1 MKAQD
6 FSPGSTRTF
15 AKLVLRRLCFDD
27 AKRWTGFYYL
37 FLAGVQAVVTRR
49 FVERNAKKANQVID
63 IGSRRSPYTKRLKA
77 HVVCLDLPSES
88 DGYLGFT
95 GELSQAMQRL
105 PNREVVYGSVLDLPF
120 GNESFDMA
128 LCIEVIEHIDDDEK
142 AVSEICRVLKK
153 GGVALF
159 TTPNGE
165 VVPNENPYHCRHYT
179 VDLFRHLLEKH
190 FSYAEVWT
198 ECPWPKWIKAINARL
213 RKAELTKSILHT
225 LNYCLQRAVYLAMS
239 RIVPWYRS
247 GSGAVLIAK
256 VVK

>member
-1 MKAQD
+1 MTWIPLQPPKYRG
-6 FSPGSTRTF
+6 PVSTSYTR
-15 AKLVLRRLCFDD
+15 KLKSHL
-27 AKRWTGFYYL
+27 TY
-37 FLAGVQAVVTRR
+37 
-49 FVERNAKKANQVID
+49 
-63 IGSRRSPYTKRLKA
+63 
-77 HVVCLDLPSES
+77 LDLPSET

-95 GELSQAMQRL
+95 DELSTAISTFSNVEL
-105 PNREVVYGSVLDLPF
+105 VYGSVLDLPF
-120 GNESFDMA
+120 GNEIFDMA

-142 AVSEICRVLKK
+142 AVSEICRVLKR

-179 VDLFRHLLEKH
+179 VDLFRHLLDKH

-213 RKAELTKSILHT
+213 RKAERTKSILHT
-225 LNYCLQRAVYLAMS
+225 LNYCLERAVYLATSKM
-239 RIVPWYRS
+239 VPRSRS

>member
-1 MKAQD
+1 MKDTDQSQSFFKIRLRHALKRLLID
-6 FSPGSTRTF
+6 DAGRWTDLYYTF
-15 AKLVLRRLCFDD
+15 LAIPQGLMTRRL
-27 AKRWTGFYYL
+27 
-37 FLAGVQAVVTRR
+37 
-49 FVERNAKKANQVID
+49 VERIARKAENIID
-63 IGSRRSPYTKRLKA
+63 IGSRRSPYTRKLKS
-77 HVVCLDLPSES
+77 HLTYLDLPSET

-95 GELSQAMQRL
+95 DELSTAISTFSNAEL
-105 PNREVVYGSVLDLPF
+105 VYGSVLDLPF
-120 GNESFDMA
+120 GNEIFDMA

-142 AVSEICRVLKK
+142 AVSEICRVLKR

-179 VDLFRHLLEKH
+179 VDLFRHLLDKH
-190 FSYAEVWT
+190 FSYVEVWT

-213 RKAELTKSILHT
+213 RKAERTKSILHT
-225 LNYCLQRAVYLAMS
+225 LNYCLERAVYLATSKM
-239 RIVPWYRS
+239 VPRSRS